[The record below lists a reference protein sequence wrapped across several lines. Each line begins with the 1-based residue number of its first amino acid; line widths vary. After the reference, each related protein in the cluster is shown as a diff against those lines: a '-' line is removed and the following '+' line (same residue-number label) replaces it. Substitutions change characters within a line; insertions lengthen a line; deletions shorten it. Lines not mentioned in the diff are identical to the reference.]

1 MKSWAVKLWWIS
13 FESTSLCL
21 WILLLPGALLLRC
34 TWFSDSKFKT
44 LLSYESPF
52 AFIISHPGCFSF
64 FWANSWS
71 NLLTGKSETRLYSL
85 TRLSA
90 MRSDLVLFFP
100 PRFLQT
106 QNLGLPFNVFALI
119 LFYRKFL
126 GTNQSQAV
134 NTVFL
139 LTTYSRVWRTNR
151 ILLQNDLCVFTHM
164 ELFK

>member
-1 MKSWAVKLWWIS
+1 MR
-13 FESTSLCL
+13 
-21 WILLLPGALLLRC
+21 LLLPSSFPIL
-34 TWFSDSKFKT
+34 
-44 LLSYESPF
+44 
-52 AFIISHPGCFSF
+52 GCFSF
-64 FWANSWS
+64 FCANSWS
-71 NLLTGKSETRLYSL
+71 NLLTGKSQTRLYSL

-151 ILLQNDLCVFTHM
+151 ILLQNDLCVFTHV
-164 ELFK
+164 ELSRCGSALNDTCACSLFLFLSCDQDSQKYY